1 MPTKVTVK
9 DFENFSFSKS
19 LETILEIVSPD
30 KDQQDSKLHW
40 NMESVEGLDPRLN
53 CVCNPIELAIVLDL
67 VAKSSKNSTILE
79 TYFTKFK
86 RSFSTWKASGTN
98 RTSFLPKE
106 TSVRHPADGLGR
118 FPGTRQSRPGKAG
131 YPTRT
136 TDSSRTEVGSTREP
150 PDTTR

>member
-98 RTSFLPKE
+98 RTSLLPKE
-106 TSVRHPADGLGR
+106 TSFFWNIGDKVCSKD
-118 FPGTRQSRPGKAG
+118 FP
-131 YPTRT
+131 PTLEMFVE
-136 TDSSRTEVGSTREP
+136 SVKLEQVVSLV
-150 PDTTR
+150 